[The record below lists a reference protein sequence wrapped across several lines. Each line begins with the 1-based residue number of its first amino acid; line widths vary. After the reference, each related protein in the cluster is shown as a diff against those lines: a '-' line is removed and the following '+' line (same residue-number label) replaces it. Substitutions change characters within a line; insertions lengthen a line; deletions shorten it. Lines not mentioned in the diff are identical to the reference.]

1 MHDLSDVR
9 MAGIGIISAFTME
22 LFGLPVQPII
32 WGLIGGFLGMGFAKP
47 ASFLRASGTYISAS
61 FISALIGSAISARWF
76 EASAIVGN
84 AVATVTA
91 VGFHPL
97 LALIIDR
104 LPMIFDLLAAVRGGK
119 REQP

>member
-1 MHDLSDVR
+1 MHDISDVR
-9 MAGIGIISAFTME
+9 MAGIGVVSAITME

-47 ASFLRASGTYISAS
+47 ASFWRAAGTYVSAS
-61 FISALIGSAISARWF
+61 FISALVGSAISSKWF
-76 EASAIVGN
+76 DASPIIGN
-84 AVATVTA
+84 AIATVTA

-104 LPMIFDLLAAVRGGK
+104 LPMIFDLFAARSGK